1 MEKLIEN
8 RLTELGIELPIPQ
21 SPSVAKI
28 LPALIVEKTLYV
40 SGQATTWNGD
50 LRYIGK
56 VGKDF
61 NIEQGRE
68 AAKLSALNVLTQA
81 KKPLMVISIV

>member
-1 MEKLIEN
+1 MEMLIEN

-40 SGQATTWNGD
+40 SSQVTT
-50 LRYIGK
+50 
-56 VGKDF
+56 
-61 NIEQGRE
+61 
-68 AAKLSALNVLTQA
+68 
-81 KKPLMVISIV
+81 